1 MDEPRKPFKTISLVD
16 RLAASTYNADPA
28 SSGDADKKGV
38 ELKKASNLQTKAG
51 QTLKRL
57 LVGRSEQN
65 LPTLKRTQS
74 LLSTQLGIPPART
87 RFGSSI
93 SLRDRLDQT
102 TVTGTKHLPQYF
114 LSDLY
119 TGYLTI
125 QPLDTPSIALQS
137 VGVLKT
143 TTIGGV
149 VEGQTDS
156 ISITPILSASKVLV
170 SQGTIDTIGFFDSIT
185 QIKRPL
191 NDEENLITQGTFLTL
206 GRYFSFTNLTA
217 PKSVTQGTVTIEV
230 YNTNP
235 NQGPGITPIEG
246 SSVAEIAV
254 LQGLIVRDG
263 LLRGSVIS
271 LAKPVAGIT
280 LVNSPIP
287 SLAKPA
293 TEISLVD
300 SPIPSLNILGYEA
313 DRALTLLAPQ
323 IKHGST
329 TVKPFETDPNKNPPK
344 EFTSPAVGPPQDDPN
359 RNPPKEFTS
368 PAISENT
375 PPSLLGL
382 DDLDTIERA
391 VGDGVV
397 FPGSNQGSLSS
408 YKALSYG
415 EIVSKARSP
424 RRRASGPVVRI
435 EQTAETKNIQDQKGP
450 FLEKGTEFEDFID
463 IIIQGS
469 GKKVK
474 LKAYLDSYSDSF
486 TAEWNKTKYVG
497 RQDDFYN
504 FTGAS
509 RAVSFSVKVP
519 AFSKADLKPNFE
531 KIEKVIGMTQIAS
544 FNGNYLQGPLCKL
557 TLGKL
562 FVNTNCVFNSL
573 NIDFDPKETPM
584 DIDEQL
590 PQLVTLSF
598 DVAILTANNDEL
610 LNASTNKYFG

>member
-28 SSGDADKKGV
+28 LSGNADKKGV
-38 ELKKASNLQTKAG
+38 DLKKVSNLQTKTG
-51 QTLKRL
+51 QTLKNL
-57 LVGRSEQN
+57 LVSRSEQS
-65 LPTLKRTQS
+65 LPILKRTQS
-74 LLSTQLGIPPART
+74 LLSTQLDIPSAQT
-87 RFGSSI
+87 KFGSSI

-119 TGYLTI
+119 TGYLAI

-143 TTIGGV
+143 ITIGGV

-191 NDEENLITQGTFLTL
+191 NNEETLITQGTFLTL

-217 PKSVTQGTVTIEV
+217 PKSVTQGTVTIQA

-235 NQGPGITPIEG
+235 NQGPGITPNG
-246 SSVAEIAV
+246 GPSVGEIAV

-271 LAKPVAGIT
+271 LAEPVAGIA

-293 TEISLVD
+293 TQISLVD

-313 DRALTLLAPQ
+313 DRALTFLAPQ

-329 TVKPFETDPNKNPPK
+329 TVRPFETDPNKNPPK

-368 PAISENT
+368 PAVSENP

-415 EIVSKARSP
+415 EIVSKARGP

-435 EQTAETKNIQDQKGP
+435 EQTAETKKIQDQP
-450 FLEKGTEFEDFID
+450 GTEFKDFID
-463 IIIQGS
+463 IIIEGS
-469 GKKVK
+469 GKTVK
-474 LKAYLDSYSDSF
+474 LKAYLDNYSDSF

-531 KIEKVIGMTQIAS
+531 KIETVIGMTQIAS

-562 FVNTNCVFNSL
+562 FVKTNCVFNSL
-573 NIDFDPKETPM
+573 KIDFDPKETPM

-598 DVAILTANNDEL
+598 DVSILTANNDQL
-610 LNASTNKYFG
+610 LNASTNKYFGGL